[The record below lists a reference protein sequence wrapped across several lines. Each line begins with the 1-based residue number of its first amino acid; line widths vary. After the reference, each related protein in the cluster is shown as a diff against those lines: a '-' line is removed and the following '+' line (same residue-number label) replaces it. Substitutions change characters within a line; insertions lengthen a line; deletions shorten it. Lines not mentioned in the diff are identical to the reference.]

1 MIEEKYLLLDF
12 SGLIRTGWKDIFLS
26 SQKPVLD
33 VKQSSRSRCRLPIQ
47 ISDHSWTIMHLFL
60 KLYYFSVLRN
70 PFSHCFNKI
79 LIKNEPGTLYMKK
92 EMLFTRHISQTRNNS
107 VNVIFLFK
115 HLEVSKDE
123 LKNRKIDRSSRCC
136 APIKPHELASMQY

>member
-1 MIEEKYLLLDF
+1 
-12 SGLIRTGWKDIFLS
+12 
-26 SQKPVLD
+26 
-33 VKQSSRSRCRLPIQ
+33 
-47 ISDHSWTIMHLFL
+47 
-60 KLYYFSVLRN
+60 
-70 PFSHCFNKI
+70 
-79 LIKNEPGTLYMKK
+79 MKK